1 MKIKVADI
9 IIIDNEGEEITGSER
24 ERKLDELRRTETM
37 LDAWIQGE
45 DNDNPFEVDFE
56 GGYMEAKE
64 IKTMRIALGLSQKEL
79 ADKLGVDAITV
90 SRWERNEQKPS
101 SLAQK
106 QLARLVNKITN
117 EKATEKLSG

>member
-90 SRWERNEQKPS
+90 SRWERK
-101 SLAQK
+101 
-106 QLARLVNKITN
+106 LARPHSNSLK
-117 EKATEKLSG
+117 KLRRLIKKSGRS